1 VSTIASQ
8 VHTKFKLFVGTL
20 DAGGNLGPLAGE
32 VAAWA
37 KSAKAA
43 PKSIGIEFLEHSKK
57 VILSVGYRD
66 DEAPYGITIQSQ
78 KIAKV
83 GALDAADLGKLEQAM
98 AAAAAKDQRVICH
111 ELYVTDTNDM
121 FVVTMSHAG

>member
-1 VSTIASQ
+1 MDQ
-8 VHTKFKLFVGTL
+8 VHAKFKLFAGDLDSSGTI
-20 DAGGNLGPLAGE
+20 GKLAGE
-32 VAAWA
+32 VSAWA
-37 KSAKAA
+37 KGAKVA

-57 VILSVGYRD
+57 VILSIGYRD
-66 DEAPYGITIQSQ
+66 DEKPYGIELKSQ

-83 GALDAADLGKLEQAM
+83 GSLDAANLASLEKAM
-98 AAAAAKDQRVICH
+98 ADAAAHDKRVICH